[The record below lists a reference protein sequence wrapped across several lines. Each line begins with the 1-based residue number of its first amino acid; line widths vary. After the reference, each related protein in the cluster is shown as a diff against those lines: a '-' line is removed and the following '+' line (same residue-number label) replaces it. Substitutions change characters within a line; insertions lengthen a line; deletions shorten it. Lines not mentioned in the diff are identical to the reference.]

1 MKQTLNKGDIIIFKA
16 ENDWLSKAIAWFTQS
31 DASHAAMAYS
41 EDSIVEVGAYGIGV
55 HQVNVSQGNDIY
67 VMRLSST
74 PDPAPLIDSA
84 NNYLNA
90 KVRYDFPALFILAGL
105 LIYRRIVPTTKLLD
119 LSYRILCVA
128 GLMLDEM
135 IQHVVLHHSDQAMV
149 CSQLV
154 YQIFYDC
161 GGEYRIQ
168 IVDGCLQSSPI
179 SKNIADSVCLY
190 DLLPVTKTLSDSF
203 AAQMPANEKILPPST
218 TYRLTQNEMNEL
230 ARELYTALCETT
242 IQKTGGNVSLTKT
255 DNSTMDH
262 TLSAAENFLSKLEYF
277 MKLIKCDMP
286 LNAMFVTPGDLVY
299 HAANLSQ
306 VETLS
311 LKRIPAP

>member
-1 MKQTLNKGDIIIFKA
+1 MKQTLNKGDIIVFKA

-31 DASHAAMAYS
+31 DVSHAAMAYS

-55 HQVNVSQGNDIY
+55 HKVDVSKGDEVY
-67 VMRLSST
+67 VMRLSSR
-74 PDPAPLIDSA
+74 PDPAPLIASA
-84 NNYLNA
+84 DNYLDA

-119 LSYRILCVA
+119 ITYRILSA
-128 GLMLDEM
+128 AALMLDEV

-179 SKNIADSVCLY
+179 SKDISGSVCLC
-190 DLLPVTKTLSDSF
+190 DLLPETKTMSDSI
-203 AAQMPANEKILPPST
+203 AAQIPAKEKFLSPST
-218 TYRLTQNEMNEL
+218 TYPLTQNEMNEL
-230 ARELYTALCETT
+230 ARELYTALCETSQHALE
-242 IQKTGGNVSLTKT
+242 ISDSLTET
-255 DNSTMDH
+255 ENPDMVS
-262 TLSAAENFLSKLEYF
+262 TLSAAEHFLSKLKDFLE
-277 MKLIKCDMP
+277 LVKCDMP
-286 LNAMFVTPGDLVY
+286 LHSMFITPGDLVY
-299 HAANLSQ
+299 HAANLDQ
-306 VETLS
+306 VDTLS
-311 LKRIPAP
+311 LNRIQTT